1 MFGDRLQRNLVKSA
15 CAKVILN
22 TCISIEVEIVR
33 AGWIKLYSNC
43 PVKFGDVR
51 SGG

>member
-15 CAKVILN
+15 YAKVILN
-22 TCISIEVEIVR
+22 TCMSIEVESIR

-43 PVKFGDVR
+43 PI
-51 SGG
+51 